1 MDDRKF
7 TFRSKSPYDRRTSDL
22 LRLVRAPA
30 ALSVPGDVLAGAAA
44 ARNPWHPRVLGATAS
59 SVCMYWAG
67 MALNDYAD
75 ATVDAVERPD
85 RPVPSGRVPR
95 RTALAVATG
104 LTAASLGLAAATGG
118 RRGLL
123 GALPLTALVWSYDL
137 GLKSTPAGPAVMAG
151 ARAADVLTGALAV
164 APPGAAAS
172 ALRRGTLPAALM
184 AAHTYTLTALS
195 RHEIAGAP
203 ADVPARTL
211 AASTATVLAT
221 AAGPLVRG
229 LRGSGTAAD
238 ARGGTAL
245 RVIAGGAARPPARAV
260 PPTVAGAGGTSSRSD
275 GRSARQPVAGPVRSG
290 VRAAGAPTGRGSTRA
305 SVASAA
311 GSALASVSAAGR
323 ASAPASAASAAGS
336 ALASVASAGR
346 ASALASVASAASS
359 ASAPVSGATTA
370 ARATALAA
378 ALRRTRPQN
387 PRTAATA
394 VIAGAAALAYLGSY
408 GLAQVKAVRAPSG
421 ENVRG
426 AVGAGI
432 TALVPLQAAL
442 TARAGAPVAA
452 ALLGAVHPLAR
463 RLARRISPT

>member
-1 MDDRKF
+1 MDDRKVA
-7 TFRSKSPYDRRTSDL
+7 FRSKSPYDQRTSDYV
-22 LRLVRAPA
+22 RLVRAPA

-44 ARNPWHPRVLGATAS
+44 ARSPWHPRVLGATAS

-164 APPGAAAS
+164 APPGTGAT
-172 ALRRGTLPAALM
+172 ALRRGTLPAALI

-203 ADVPARTL
+203 AGVPARTF
-211 AASTATVLAT
+211 AASTAAAVAT
-221 AAGPLVRG
+221 AAGPVARG
-229 LRGSGTAAD
+229 LGGFAKAD
-238 ARGGTAL
+238 D
-245 RVIAGGAARPPARAV
+245 P
-260 PPTVAGAGGTSSRSD
+260 AGGT
-275 GRSARQPVAGPVRSG
+275 GL
-290 VRAAGAPTGRGSTRA
+290 RATTGGA
-305 SVASAA
+305 V
-311 GSALASVSAAGR
+311 
-323 ASAPASAASAAGS
+323 APASG
-336 ALASVASAGR
+336 ALLGK
-346 ASALASVASAASS
+346 
-359 ASAPVSGATTA
+359 
-370 ARATALAA
+370 
-378 ALRRTRPQN
+378 RPQDL
-387 PRTAATA
+387 RTAATA
-394 VIAGAAALAYLGSY
+394 LIAGAAALSYLGSY

-442 TARAGAPVAA
+442 TARAGSPVAA

-463 RLARRISPT
+463 RLARRVSPT

>member
-1 MDDRKF
+1 M
-7 TFRSKSPYDRRTSDL
+7 
-22 LRLVRAPA
+22 
-30 ALSVPGDVLAGAAA
+30 PGDVLAGAAA
-44 ARNPWHPRVLGATAS
+44 ARTPWHPRVLGATAS

-75 ATVDAVERPD
+75 AAVDAVERPD

-164 APPGAAAS
+164 APPGTGAT
-172 ALRRGTLPAALM
+172 ALRRGTLPAALI

-203 ADVPARTL
+203 AGVPARTF
-211 AASTATVLAT
+211 AASTAAAVAT
-221 AAGPLVRG
+221 AAGPVARG
-229 LRGSGTAAD
+229 LGGFAKAD
-238 ARGGTAL
+238 
-245 RVIAGGAARPPARAV
+245 
-260 PPTVAGAGGTSSRSD
+260 
-275 GRSARQPVAGPVRSG
+275 GPV
-290 VRAAGAPTGRGSTRA
+290 
-305 SVASAA
+305 SV
-311 GSALASVSAAGR
+311 GG
-323 ASAPASAASAAGS
+323 
-336 ALASVASAGR
+336 
-346 ASALASVASAASS
+346 ASALAS
-359 ASAPVSGATTA
+359 GTA
-370 ARATALAA
+370 AAARVTARAGAL
-378 ALRRTRPQN
+378 LGRRPQD

-394 VIAGAAALAYLGSY
+394 LIAGAAALSYLGSY
-408 GLAQVKAVRAPSG
+408 GLAQIKAVRAPSG

-452 ALLGAVHPLAR
+452 ALLGAAHPLAR
-463 RLARRISPT
+463 RLARRVSPT

>member
-1 MDDRKF
+1 MGDRKVA
-7 TFRSKSPYDRRTSDL
+7 FRSKLPSSQRTSDYI
-22 LRLVRAPA
+22 RLVRAPA

-44 ARNPWHPRVLGATAS
+44 ARTPWHPRVLGATAS

-75 ATVDAVERPD
+75 AAVDAVERPD

-164 APPGAAAS
+164 APPGTGAT
-172 ALRRGTLPAALM
+172 ALRRGTLPAALI

-203 ADVPARTL
+203 AGVPARTF
-211 AASTATVLAT
+211 AASTAAAVAT
-221 AAGPLVRG
+221 AAGPVVRG
-229 LRGSGTAAD
+229 LGGFGKAD
-238 ARGGTAL
+238 GPAGGTGL
-245 RVIAGGAARPPARAV
+245 R
-260 PPTVAGAGGTSSRSD
+260 AGAGGATP
-275 GRSARQPVAGPVRSG
+275 GG
-290 VRAAGAPTGRGSTRA
+290 V
-305 SVASAA
+305 SV
-311 GSALASVSAAGR
+311 GG
-323 ASAPASAASAAGS
+323 
-336 ALASVASAGR
+336 
-346 ASALASVASAASS
+346 ASALAS
-359 ASAPVSGATTA
+359 GTA
-370 ARATALAA
+370 AAARVTARAGAL
-378 ALRRTRPQN
+378 LGRRPQD

-394 VIAGAAALAYLGSY
+394 LIAGAAALSYLGSY
-408 GLAQVKAVRAPSG
+408 GLAQIKAVRAPSG

-452 ALLGAVHPLAR
+452 ALLGAAHPLAR
-463 RLARRISPT
+463 RLARRVSPT

>member
-7 TFRSKSPYDRRTSDL
+7 TFRSKPPSDKHISDL
-22 LRLVRAPA
+22 VRLVRAPA

-44 ARNPWHPRVLGATAS
+44 ARTPWDPRVLGATAS

-85 RPVPSGRVPR
+85 RPIPSGRVPR
-95 RTALAVATG
+95 RAALAVATG

-123 GALPLTALVWSYDL
+123 GALPLAALVWSYDL
-137 GLKSTPAGPAVMAG
+137 GLKATPAGPAVMAG

-164 APPGAAAS
+164 APRGAGAA
-172 ALRRGTLPAALM
+172 ALRRGAVPATLV

-203 ADVPARTL
+203 ASVPARTFVAS
-211 AASTATVLAT
+211 AA
-221 AAGPLVRG
+221 AA
-229 LRGSGTAAD
+229 
-238 ARGGTAL
+238 
-245 RVIAGGAARPPARAV
+245 
-260 PPTVAGAGGTSSRSD
+260 
-275 GRSARQPVAGPVRSG
+275 
-290 VRAAGAPTGRGSTRA
+290 
-305 SVASAA
+305 VASAA
-311 GSALASVSAAGR
+311 GPVARGLGGAGT
-323 ASAPASAASAAGS
+323 AGS
-336 ALASVASAGR
+336 ATASTDRPDGTPAGARVATLAGALLGR
-346 ASALASVASAASS
+346 RS
-359 ASAPVSGATTA
+359 PD
-370 ARATALAA
+370 R
-378 ALRRTRPQN
+378 
-387 PRTAATA
+387 RTAATA
-394 VIAGAAALAYLGSY
+394 LVAGGAVLSYLGSY
-408 GLAQVKAVRAPSG
+408 GLAQARAVRSPSG

-442 TARAGAPVAA
+442 TARAGAPGAA